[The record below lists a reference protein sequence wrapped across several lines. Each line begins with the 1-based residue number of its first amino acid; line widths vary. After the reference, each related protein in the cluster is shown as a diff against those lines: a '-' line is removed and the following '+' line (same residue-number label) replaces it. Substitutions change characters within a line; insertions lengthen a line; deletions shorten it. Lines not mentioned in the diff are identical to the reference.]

1 MISAPRSFPPSRRR
15 RQRGASLLESLIA
28 FVFLAVATVAA
39 AQVPAQLRLHADIAR
54 QRSEAVRLGERE
66 LETLR
71 AWSTL
76 TAASGASAYV
86 AIVDAES
93 SADAG
98 SGYDSNADYR
108 IVRRIDDAAF
118 AGAKSSS
125 VAVEWSD
132 RSGAAQRVVLAS
144 VIAATDPIWSGALAI
159 GAGAGVARGA
169 FGRSAAI
176 PVMAKALGN
185 GRSVLKAS
193 PSGSIAIVFD
203 DASGRIV
210 ARCTGIA
217 SSTATGDL
225 TSSDLSAC
233 GAGHWLLLAG
243 TIRFSSAVPPQAA
256 QASELPPAVAIALA
270 LSGGSYAAAPECS
283 AEAMKT
289 VRYSARASLHIDAVP
304 IDAAPASLG
313 LATWSDTGDR
323 FVSYRCIVAPR
334 ADGRWSGRTTLALTG
349 WTVGT
354 GSGDRRVCRYATD
367 RDASGAIDANIEHP
381 ADYVDVAGA
390 LGAQNFVVVRGDQ
403 GCPAAPGTGVL
414 AAGLG
419 TVQHQP

>member
-1 MISAPRSFPPSRRR
+1 MLSATRSLAPSRHL
-15 RQRGASLLESLIA
+15 QRGATLLESLIA

-39 AQVPAQLRLHADIAR
+39 AQIQAQLRLHADLAR

-76 TAASGASAYV
+76 AAASGASAYA

-93 SADAG
+93 VADAG
-98 SGYDSNADYR
+98 SGYLSNADYR

-125 VAVEWSD
+125 VAVEWAD
-132 RSGAAQRVVLAS
+132 RSGATQRVVLAS
-144 VIAATDPIWSGALAI
+144 VIAGSDPVWSGALAL
-159 GAGAGVARGA
+159 GAGAGAARGA
-169 FGRSAAI
+169 FGRSAAV
-176 PVMAKALGN
+176 PVMAKAIGN

-193 PSGSIAIVFD
+193 PSGSSAVVFD

-210 ARCTGIA
+210 SRCTGIA
-217 SSTATGDL
+217 ASATTNDL
-225 TSSDLSAC
+225 TASDLSSC
-233 GAGHWLLLAG
+233 VAGNWLLLAG
-243 TIRFSSAVPPQAA
+243 TIRFSSEVPPQAA
-256 QASELPPAVAIALA
+256 LASELPPAVAVALA
-270 LSGGSYAAAPECS
+270 LTGGSYAAAPECS

-289 VRYSARASLHIDAVP
+289 VRYSAGASLHIDAVP

-313 LATWSDTGDR
+313 LSTWADTGDR
-323 FVSYRCIVAPR
+323 FVAYRCIVTPR
-334 ADGRWSGRTTLALTG
+334 ADGRWSGRTTLAPSG
-349 WTVGT
+349 WTIGT
-354 GSGDRRVCRYATD
+354 GSTDRRVCRVAGD
-367 RDASGAIDANIEHP
+367 RDGSGAIDANIEHP

-403 GCPAAPGTGVL
+403 GCPVAPGTGLL
-414 AAGLG
+414 AVGLG